1 MQKQIKI
8 SVFLGMLGIF
18 ILYLI
23 ASPNTAE
30 AQDDIVNVDTDEIV
44 GLFYAG
50 KIEPV
55 VLSTVSSPIEGKV
68 KTTYVH
74 YGDKVKKGTVLFELQ
89 SNGDDDKTLDIIV
102 DYLKNR
108 DQVDLAETKLKN
120 EKKLLDAGIIAQNEY
135 TDAKQ
140 KRDIEYIEFVK
151 AKTRLEDLAQII
163 GVDVAM
169 ISKISLDDIPTIT
182 NIMKMHQ
189 KIPVKA
195 DNDGVFLQ
203 GSVKDLVPVLPG
215 VDLKKGIP
223 VGVIADTD
231 EVKINISVPEIDI
244 NKLKL
249 GQEVNVTGPGF
260 KGISLVGK
268 IFSLNLFDF
277 SGKSDSGE
285 VSYPVTVRV
294 PNITDKI
301 RNVVHVGMSAKV
313 AITENIKDK
322 VFVPIKS
329 IHQEKDGNYVTKF
342 SKNGKKVRQKV
353 SVGRTT
359 TKNIEVLSG
368 LKSDERV
375 ILSD

>member
-1 MQKQIKI
+1 MQKYIKI
-8 SVFLGMLGIF
+8 SVFFCIVVIF
-18 ILYLI
+18 ILSLFV
-23 ASPNTAE
+23 SPSTELQN
-30 AQDDIVNVDTDEIV
+30 DIVNVDTNETI

-108 DQVDLAETKLKN
+108 DQVKISETKLKN

-135 TDAKQ
+135 DDAKQ

-163 GVDVAM
+163 GVDVPLV
-169 ISKISLDDIPTIT
+169 SKISLDDIPAIT
-182 NIMKMHQ
+182 NIMKMHH
-189 KIPVKA
+189 KIPVTA

-260 KGISLVGK
+260 KGITLVGK

-277 SGKSDSGE
+277 SGKNDSGE
-285 VSYPVTVRV
+285 VTYPVTVIV

-301 RNVVHVGMSAKV
+301 RHIVHVGMSSKV
-313 AITENIKDK
+313 AIIENIKDK
-322 VFVPIKS
+322 VFVPLNS
-329 IHQEKDGNYVTKF
+329 VHQEKDGNYVTKF
-342 SKNGKKVRQKV
+342 SKDGKKVRQKV

-359 TKNIEVLSG
+359 TRNIEILSG

-375 ILSD
+375 RLGD